1 MSTPTFQRARSEDQR
16 QQRREKI
23 LEVTANMLSEMSVA
37 DISLNELS
45 RRVGL
50 AKSNVLRYFE
60 SREDILLNLLSA
72 ELETWTAEVTGSVHP
87 TDSGPHERIA
97 RVASAL
103 SSTLAQRS
111 VLCDLISAQAAV
123 LERNISTEVAL
134 QHKQDIGVHVTN
146 VVASIRS
153 AVPELT
159 EDQAVRVMT
168 HFIIAVAGAWPQV
181 HPSEALQAV
190 YDEHPEVAA
199 GQVEFEPFLRDTV
212 EFAMGGL
219 LARPH

>member
-60 SREDILLNLLSA
+60 SREDILLNLLNS
-72 ELETWTAEVTGSVHP
+72 ELETWAAEVTDSVHP
-87 TDSGPHERIA
+87 SETGPRERITG
-97 RVASAL
+97 VASAL
-103 SSTLAQRS
+103 ASALAQHS

-123 LERNISTEVAL
+123 LERNISTAVAL
-134 QHKQDIGVHVTN
+134 QHKQDIGVHVTS
-146 VVASIRS
+146 VVTSIRS
-153 AVPELT
+153 AVPELS
-159 EDQAVRVMT
+159 EDQAAQVMT
-168 HFIIAVAGAWPQV
+168 HFIIAAAGAWPQV

-190 YDEHPEVAA
+190 YDEHPEIAA
-199 GQVEFEPFLRDTV
+199 GQVDFEQFLRDTV

-219 LARPH
+219 LSRTH